1 MKEATESAYGPHQNH
16 KVSDPE
22 SCEKITPAVS
32 ATQLIALQTNTAQ
45 EMGRSYAYKALKTS
59 DKTTNQLILQI

>member
-32 ATQLIALQTNTAQ
+32 ATQLIALQTNTA
-45 EMGRSYAYKALKTS
+45 
-59 DKTTNQLILQI
+59 